1 MKPCCDVCLGLDR
14 CRLVEDDR
22 WVLGIK
28 ADLTAEHTLLF
39 ESSKLHASAESG
51 CETCS
56 VVSRGLELI
65 GRDLSLFDVSLAY
78 RGRFILQAER
88 PLEVEI
94 FDEQEG
100 EEEEEEEEGE
110 KAEASV
116 CTRIQF
122 YTLPGMSPKY
132 RMVGVSD

>member
-14 CRLVEDDR
+14 NSVEDNR
-22 WVLGIK
+22 WVQVIK
-28 ADLTAEHTLLF
+28 GDLTAEHSLLF
-39 ESSKLHASAESG
+39 GSSKLHASAESG

-56 VVSRGLELI
+56 IVSRGIELI
-65 GRDLSLFDVSLAY
+65 GRDLSIFDVSLAY

-94 FDEQEG
+94 FEEQEEG
-100 EEEEEEEEGE
+100 EEEEEEE
-110 KAEASV
+110 AEESA

-122 YTLPGMSPKY
+122 YTLPGMS
-132 RMVGVSD
+132 

>member
-14 CRLVEDDR
+14 RSVEDDR
-22 WVLGIK
+22 WVQVIK
-28 ADLTAEHTLLF
+28 GDLTAEHTLLF

-56 VVSRGLELI
+56 IVSRGLELI
-65 GRDLSLFDVSLAY
+65 GRDFSLFDVSLAY
-78 RGRFILQAER
+78 RGIFILQAER

-94 FDEQEG
+94 FEEK
-100 EEEEEEEEGE
+100 EEEEEEEEE
-110 KAEASV
+110 EAEANA
-116 CTRIQF
+116 CTRFQF
-122 YTLPGMSPKY
+122 YTLPGKVLKY